1 MTASLAPQFVVTDD
15 ELHVLAA
22 CLGVQALPVVLNLRS
37 RHPTQTARAE
47 AMGEATRSLT
57 ERGLLSAG
65 EVGTELAAVV
75 QSLQRPDREL
85 AMRLV
90 TPDGL
95 ARVAVVRYG
104 AQCVS
109 ACRVRDEITLDLIDD
124 GASLSGAG
132 SSLLRRLPASTPA
145 DFSPVGAPLTEAAQA
160 LSDTHDCTEL
170 SDQVRA
176 LGADTRSAM
185 TLGAALASRLAFA
198 EIVYQ
203 ALDDDLDRISRTP
216 GAVGIFYTKRG
227 RIVAAPSASPTGQ
240 LWTTLKPGSDHT
252 IKQAIGQ
259 LVELSGYRWGDC

>member
-22 CLGVQALPVVLNLRS
+22 RLGVQALPVVLNLRS

-124 GASLSGAG
+124 GASLSSAG

-160 LSDTHDCTEL
+160 LSDTHDCTAL

-176 LGADTRSAM
+176 LGADTRTAM

>member
-22 CLGVQALPVVLNLRS
+22 RLGVQALPVVLNLRS

-124 GASLSGAG
+124 GASLSSAG

-145 DFSPVGAPLTEAAQA
+145 DFSPVGAPLTEVAQA
-160 LSDTHDCTEL
+160 LSDTHDCTAL

-176 LGADTRSAM
+176 LGADTRTAM

>member
-1 MTASLAPQFVVTDD
+1 MTASLAPQFAVTDD

-22 CLGVQALPVVLNLRS
+22 RLGVQALPVVLNLRS

-47 AMGEATRSLT
+47 AMGEASRSLT

-124 GASLSGAG
+124 GASLSSAG

-160 LSDTHDCTEL
+160 LSDTHDCTAL

>member
-22 CLGVQALPVVLNLRS
+22 RLGVQALPLVLNLRS
-37 RHPTQTARAE
+37 RHPTETARTVAI
-47 AMGEATRSLT
+47 GEATRSLT
-57 ERGLLSAG
+57 DRGLLSAG
-65 EVGTELAAVV
+65 EVGTDLAATV

-95 ARVAVVRYG
+95 ARVAVVRRG

-124 GASLSGAG
+124 GASLSSAAGA
-132 SSLLRRLPASTPA
+132 LLQRLPASAPA
-145 DFSPVGAPLTEAAQA
+145 EFTPVGAPLTETAQA
-160 LSDTHDCTEL
+160 LSDSHDATEL

-176 LGADTRSAM
+176 LGADIRTAM
-185 TLGAALASRLAFA
+185 TLGAALAARLAFA

-203 ALDDDLDRISRTP
+203 ALDDDVDRIARTP

-227 RIVAAPSASPTGQ
+227 RIVGAPSASPTGQ